1 MQPWPEIEPDHPLII
16 GIAGGT
22 GSGKT
27 TIAHAVVNG
36 VDQVG
41 FIQHDSY
48 YSHRS
53 DLSYGERAAINYDH
67 PDSLETALLIKHLEG
82 LRNGE
87 AVDVPVYD
95 FSTHLRTDEVHHVEP
110 QPVIVV
116 EGILIFVEPA
126 LRDLFDL
133 RLFVDTPPDLR
144 LVRRIGRD
152 IEERR
157 RTIDSV
163 LSQYLSTVRPMH
175 QQFVEP
181 SKRFAHIIIPEGYN
195 QVAVGTVNSMLRDY
209 LTGRSR

>member
-1 MQPWPEIEPDHPLII
+1 MQTWPEIEPDRPLII
-16 GIAGGT
+16 GIAGGS

-27 TIAHAVVNG
+27 TIAHAVLNG
-36 VDQVG
+36 VDHVG

-48 YSHRS
+48 YEHRS
-53 DLSYGERAAINYDH
+53 DLSYAERAAINYDH
-67 PDSLETALLIKHLEG
+67 PDSLETALLVKHLEA

-87 AVDVPVYD
+87 TIEVPVYD
-95 FSTHLRTDEVHHVEP
+95 FSTHLRTEDVESLEP

-116 EGILIFVEPA
+116 EGILVFVEPG

-133 RLFVDTPPDLR
+133 RLFVDTPADLR
-144 LVRRIGRD
+144 LIRRIGRD
-152 IEERR
+152 IKERQ

-163 LSQYLSTVRPMH
+163 LGQYLSTVRPMH

-209 LTGRSR
+209 LAGLDR